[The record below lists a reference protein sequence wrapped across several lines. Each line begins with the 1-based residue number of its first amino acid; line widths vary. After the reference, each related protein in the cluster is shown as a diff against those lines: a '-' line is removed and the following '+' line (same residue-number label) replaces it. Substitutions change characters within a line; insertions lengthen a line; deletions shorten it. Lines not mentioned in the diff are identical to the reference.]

1 MSAMLN
7 SRESSLKES
16 RKIHTLW
23 RYQTQAQNRLSTGR
37 WLKPKQQPFLWAP
50 PAITPCTKQAPTA
63 CYATWKVPGNT
74 AISHMHWPPTAVLTD
89 QPGKR
94 RAGMEW
100 ELSNC
105 WTNGLM
111 ENDDRKEKPKNY
123 KQARWIFLV
132 RFTPDSPELFLSGSE
147 GQGWGKWTKDEDL
160 PSSS

>member
-1 MSAMLN
+1 MKCHAWKSAGYKVSAQYIAYLWVKSDQVVFCIVLSAMLN

-16 RKIHTLW
+16 RKIYTLW

-37 WLKPKQQPFLWAP
+37 WLKPKKHPFLWAP
-50 PAITPCTKQAPTA
+50 PTITPCTKQAPTA

-89 QPGKR
+89 QPGER

-111 ENDDRKEKPKNY
+111 ENDRKEKPKNY
-123 KQARWIFLV
+123 K
-132 RFTPDSPELFLSGSE
+132 
-147 GQGWGKWTKDEDL
+147 
-160 PSSS
+160 